1 MAFTFTTHH
10 KSARK
15 ALISSAYLWHRCTIT
30 PPMNIP
36 IRKLMLSSSER
47 IFRVLYKVLFDNS
60 NVKEYLYIHMEDG
73 RRHIT
78 GVGPHLEAASIE
90 WDRIQSVGAWAL
102 FCHRVYKIYILEH
115 KHTGQP
121 IEGWFSASESGR
133 CFKCQETAPVEMVTA
148 WKLLQM
154 GGSPE

>member
-10 KSARK
+10 TSARK

-60 NVKEYLYIHMEDG
+60 NVKEYLYMYMEDG
-73 RRHIT
+73 RNH
-78 GVGPHLEAASIE
+78 VGEGPYLEAASVE
-90 WDRIQSVGAWAL
+90 WARIQTMGAWAL
-102 FCHRVYKIYILEH
+102 FRHREYKIYILEH
-115 KHTGQP
+115 KHIGLPTD
-121 IEGWFSASESGR
+121 GWFSASENGR
-133 CFKCQETAPVEMVTA
+133 CYKCQETAPMEMVTA

-154 GGSPE
+154 GGKPE